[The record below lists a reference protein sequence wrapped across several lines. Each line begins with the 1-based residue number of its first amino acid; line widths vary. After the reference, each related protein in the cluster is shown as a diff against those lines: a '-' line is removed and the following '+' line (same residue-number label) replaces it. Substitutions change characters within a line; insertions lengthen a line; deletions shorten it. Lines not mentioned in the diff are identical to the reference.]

1 MKKTLLLL
9 FLSIATLVVSSQTKN
24 DTVNLAELEI
34 VSSANS
40 TIFKNINRDIRVIQH
55 DEIKSAPVSSIDEL
69 LRIYGGV
76 DIRSRGPMGVQSDI
90 NLRGGTFDQGLI
102 MINGVPLNDP
112 QTGHHNLNQTFN
124 LFNIDKIEIIE
135 GSGARWL
142 GTNSFSGGINL
153 ISNVPENNSFN
164 LNLVGGQY
172 GYMSI
177 NASGSYGIAKTRN
190 RTTAGYSRSDGY
202 TTNTDFS
209 ILNLNH
215 QLSSMIGKGKLNI
228 DLGLLDKGFGANSFY
243 TPKYPNQYEHI
254 RTYTATAGYSIGDK
268 VKFNSNIFWRQN
280 NDRFE
285 LFREDNN
292 WYIKKGE
299 YYIHGNDTAGYPTPN
314 GLYPYG
320 GHNYHRTNII
330 GADAKIRFSSALG
343 KTSVGAILKSENI
356 LSNVLGKPM
365 NDTIHISGSDGFF
378 TKSDRRNYADI
389 KLNQYYSYNRLT
401 ISAGL
406 SVLVA
411 SDFGTNFSPGIDIG
425 YFITEEVK
433 IFANANQAV
442 RLPTFTDLYYQGP
455 TNTANPDLVPEKATS
470 FESGLAYFNNELL
483 IAVSG
488 NYRKGKDIID
498 WIKFNPDE
506 KWQSANLASTETFG
520 LSVRVNKTFSKG
532 FINYMNVSYA
542 WLSSDKTN
550 TDIISL
556 YALDYL
562 KHNLNIITSH
572 SIYKDLKST
581 WTFNIQKRNGSYID
595 YTTSEATDYSTVSL
609 INLKLYYQLNKFE
622 FSLTANNLLNRSY
635 YDIGNIK
642 QPGIWIFGGVNY
654 SVF

>member
-1 MKKTLLLL
+1 MM
-9 FLSIATLVVSSQTKN
+9 VSTFTVFGQTKN

-34 VSSANS
+34 VSSANP
-40 TIFKNINRDIRVIQH
+40 TIFKNISRDIRVIQR
-55 DEIKSAPVSSIDEL
+55 DEIKRAPVSSIDEI
-69 LRIYGGV
+69 LRIYGGI
-76 DIRSRGPMGVQSDI
+76 DIRSRGPMGVQSDV

-112 QTGHHNLNQTFN
+112 QTGHHNLNQTIN
-124 LFNIDKIEIIE
+124 LFNIDKVEIIE

-153 ISNVPENNSFN
+153 ISNVPDYDNLD

-172 GYMSI
+172 GYMSV
-177 NASGSYGIAKTRN
+177 NASGSYGILRTRN
-190 RTTAGYSRSDGY
+190 RTSVGYSRSDGY

-209 ILNLNH
+209 ILTVTH
-215 QLSSMIGKGKLNI
+215 QLSSIIGKGKLNV

-243 TPKYPNQYEHI
+243 TSKYPNQYEHI
-254 RTYTATAGYSIGDK
+254 RTYSATAGYTTGK
-268 VKFNSNIFWRQN
+268 KLKFNSNIFWRQN

-285 LFREDNN
+285 LFREDKN
-292 WYIKKGE
+292 WYVKEGE
-299 YYIHGNDTAGYPTPN
+299 YFIHDTDTAGYPTPN
-314 GLYPYG
+314 GLYPYS
-320 GHNYHRTNII
+320 GHNYHRTNTI
-330 GADAKIRFSSALG
+330 GADAKIRFNSILG
-343 KTSVGAILKSENI
+343 KTSVGAIIKSESI

-365 NDTIHISGSDGFF
+365 NDTIFLSGSDGFF

-389 KLNQYYSYNRLT
+389 KLNQYYSHNRFT

-406 SVLVA
+406 SVLIA
-411 SDFGTNFSPGIDIG
+411 SDYGTNFSPGIDIG
-425 YFITEEVK
+425 YFITENVK

-470 FESGLAYFNNELL
+470 LESGIAYYNNELL
-483 IAVSG
+483 IAISG
-488 NYRKGKDIID
+488 NYRYGKDIID
-498 WIKFNPDE
+498 WIKFHPDE
-506 KWQSANLASTETFG
+506 KWQSANLASMETFG
-520 LSVRVNKTFSKG
+520 LSMRLNKSFSKG
-532 FINYMNVSYA
+532 FINYVSISYA

-562 KHNLNIITSH
+562 KHNLNIVTSH
-572 SIYKDLKST
+572 NVYKNLKAT
-581 WTFNIQKRNGSYID
+581 WTFNIQKRNGTYID
-595 YTTSEATDYSTVSL
+595 YATSEITDYTPVNL
-609 INLKLYYQLNKFE
+609 INLKLYYQLNRFE
-622 FSLTANNLLNRSY
+622 FSVTANNLLNSSY